1 LGGGDDGDGSAL
13 SGSVTVVVVV
23 VEAAI
28 VDCGGVK
35 EHVGRAGPEG

>member
-1 LGGGDDGDGSAL
+1 
-13 SGSVTVVVVV
+13 VVVV